1 MRKIFVNTDNPY
13 EIIVHKGI
21 FEYCDEIIANF
32 FDSRNT
38 VIVTDE
44 TVYKIYGKIFEDK
57 LLKKGFKVGVFVL
70 KAGEQSKNLNNLSL
84 LYHFLSES
92 EITRD
97 DFIIALGGGVVGDL
111 AGFAAASF
119 LRGISFIQIPTTL
132 VAQVDSSVGGKTAVN
147 IKSGKNLVGAFHQ
160 PSLVICDPDLL
171 STLSSRVFCD
181 GMGEVIK
188 YAVAF
193 SESLFIK
200 LLNQANIYDILEE
213 VICDCINCKKNIVEQ
228 DERDLENRMK
238 LNFGHTV
245 GHAIEKYN
253 NYTKITHGQAV
264 SIGMV
269 YIMQQGE
276 KLGITKKNET
286 EKLKCILKKF
296 KLPTNTCISWED
308 IFTNSLGDKKRR
320 GDNITIVTVSEIGK
334 SRLLTLSL
342 DEYKNFLS
350 C

>member
-1 MRKIFVNTDNPY
+1 MRKICVNIDNPY
-13 EIIVHKGI
+13 EIIIQRGVFKN
-21 FEYCDEIIANF
+21 CSEIIADCFN
-32 FDSRNT
+32 SRNT

-44 TVYKIYGKIFEDK
+44 TVYRIYGSRLEAQ
-57 LLKKGFKVGVFVL
+57 LLKEGFKVGVFIL
-70 KAGEQSKNLNNLSL
+70 KDGEQSKNLDNLYSL
-84 LYHFLSES
+84 YEFLSENK
-92 EITRD
+92 ITRD

-111 AGFAAASF
+111 TGFAAASF

-132 VAQVDSSVGGKTAVN
+132 VAQVDSSIGGKTAVN

-171 STLSSRVFCD
+171 STLSYRVFCD

-193 SESLFIK
+193 SESLFLK
-200 LLNQANIYDILEE
+200 LSQVNIYDVLEE
-213 VICDCINCKKNIVEQ
+213 VIFDCILCKKNIVEN
-228 DERDLENRMK
+228 DERDLGNRMR

-253 NYTKITHGQAV
+253 SYKNITHGQAI

-269 YIMQQGE
+269 YIMGQGE
-276 KLGITKKNET
+276 KLGITRKNET
-286 EKLKCILKKF
+286 EKLKQLLKKF
-296 KLPTNTCISWED
+296 NLPTSTNILCED
-308 IFTNSLGDKKRR
+308 IFFNSLGDKKRR
-320 GDNITIVTVSEIGK
+320 GDNINIVIVPEIGK
-334 SRLLTLSL
+334 CELLTLSL
-342 DEYKNFLS
+342 DEYRNFLN

>member
-32 FDSRNT
+32 FDLRNT

-70 KAGEQSKNLNNLSL
+70 KDGEQSKNLNNLSL
-84 LYHFLSES
+84 LYDFLSES

-160 PSLVICDPDLL
+160 PSLVICDPNLL
-171 STLSSRVFCD
+171 STLGSRVFCD

-193 SESLFIK
+193 LESLFLK
-200 LLNQANIYDILEE
+200 LSQTDINDILEE
-213 VICDCINCKKNIVEQ
+213 VICDCINCKKNIVEK
-228 DERDLENRMK
+228 DECDLKTRMK

-253 NYTKITHGQAV
+253 NYTQITHGQAI

-276 KLGITKKNET
+276 KLGITKKKET
-286 EKLKCILKKF
+286 EKLKKLLEKF
-296 KLPTNTCISWED
+296 NLPISTCIAWTD
-308 IFTNSLGDKKRR
+308 IFVNSLGDKKRR
-320 GDNITIVTVSEIGK
+320 GNNITIVTVSEIGK

-350 C
+350 Y

>member
-1 MRKIFVNTDNPY
+1 MRKICVNTDNPY
-13 EIIVHKGI
+13 EIIVQKGA
-21 FEYCDEIIANF
+21 FENCSEIIANF
-32 FDSRNT
+32 FNSRNT
-38 VIVTDE
+38 VVVTDE

-57 LLKKGFKVGVFVL
+57 LLKEGFKVGVFVL
-70 KAGEQSKNLNNLSL
+70 KDGEQSKNLNNLSL
-84 LYHFLSES
+84 LYDFLSES

-147 IKSGKNLVGAFHQ
+147 LKSGKNLVGAFHQ

-193 SESLFIK
+193 SEALFVK
-200 LLNQANIYDILEE
+200 LSQANIYGILEE
-213 VICDCINCKKNIVEQ
+213 VIFDCINCKKNIVEE
-228 DERDLENRMK
+228 DERDLKNRMK

-253 NYTKITHGQAV
+253 NYTQITHGQAV

-276 KLGITKKNET
+276 KLGITRKNET
-286 EKLKCILKKF
+286 QKLKKLLKKF
-296 KLPTNTCISWED
+296 NLPTRTFISWKD

-320 GDNITIVTVSEIGK
+320 GDNITIATVSEIGK

>member
-1 MRKIFVNTDNPY
+1 MRKICVETDNPY
-13 EIIVHKGI
+13 EIIVQRGV
-21 FEYCDEIIANF
+21 FEHCSEIISAF

-44 TVYKIYGKIFEDK
+44 TVYRIYGKILEDK
-57 LLKKGFKVGVFVL
+57 LLNEGFKVGVFIL
-70 KAGEQSKNLNNLSL
+70 KDGEQSKNLDNLSL
-84 LYHFLSES
+84 LYEFLSKS
-92 EITRD
+92 QITRD

-132 VAQVDSSVGGKTAVN
+132 VAQVDSSIGGKTAIN

-171 STLSSRVFCD
+171 STLSPKTFCD

-193 SESLFIK
+193 SELLFIK
-200 LLNQANIYDILEE
+200 LSKTNIYDILEE
-213 VICDCINCKKNIVEQ
+213 VIFECILCKKNIVEN
-228 DERDLENRMK
+228 DERDLDNRMK
-238 LNFGHTV
+238 LNLGHTV

-253 NYTKITHGQAV
+253 NYKNITHGQAV

-276 KLGITKKNET
+276 KLGITRKNET
-286 EKLKCILKKF
+286 EKLKRLLEKF
-296 KLPTNTCISWED
+296 NLPTTADISHEN
-308 IFTNSLGDKKRR
+308 IFYNSLSDKKRR
-320 GDNITIVTVSEIGK
+320 GNNITIVIVSEIGK
-334 SRLLTLSL
+334 SHLLTLNL

>member
-1 MRKIFVNTDNPY
+1 MRKICVNTDNPY
-13 EIIVHKGI
+13 EIIVQKGV
-21 FEYCDEIIANF
+21 FKYCSEIIANF
-32 FDSRNT
+32 FNSRNT

-44 TVYKIYGKIFEDK
+44 TVYGIYGKNFENRLSK
-57 LLKKGFKVGVFVL
+57 EGFKVGVFVL
-70 KAGEQSKNLNNLSL
+70 KDGEQSKSLNSLSL
-84 LYHFLSES
+84 LYDFLSES

-160 PSLVICDPDLL
+160 PSLVICDPNLL

-193 SESLFIK
+193 SEPLFLK
-200 LLNQANIYDILEE
+200 LSQANIYDVLEE
-213 VICDCINCKKNIVEQ
+213 VIFDCISYKKNIVEK

-238 LNFGHTV
+238 LNFGHTI

-264 SIGMV
+264 SVGMV

-286 EKLKCILKKF
+286 QKLKKLLKKF
-296 KLPTNTCISWED
+296 NLPTNTCISWED
-308 IFTNSLGDKKRR
+308 IFINSLGDKKRR
-320 GDNITIVTVSEIGK
+320 GDNITIATVPEIGK

>member
-1 MRKIFVNTDNPY
+1 MRKIFVKTNNPY
-13 EIIVHKGI
+13 EIMVQKGI
-21 FEYCDEIIANF
+21 FKSCSEIIADF
-32 FDSRNT
+32 FSSRNT

-44 TVYKIYGKIFEDK
+44 TVYRIYGKTLKNK
-57 LLKKGFKVGVFVL
+57 LLREGFKLNVFIL
-70 KAGEQSKNLNNLSL
+70 KDGEQSKNLDNLSL
-84 LYHFLSES
+84 LYEFLSKS
-92 EITRD
+92 QITRN

-132 VAQVDSSVGGKTAVN
+132 VAQVDSSIGGKTAIN
-147 IKSGKNLVGAFHQ
+147 IKSGKNLVGAFNQ

-171 STLSSRVFCD
+171 STLSSKTFCD

-188 YAVAF
+188 YAASF
-193 SESLFIK
+193 SESLFTK
-200 LLNQANIYDILEE
+200 LSKNNIYDILEE
-213 VICDCINCKKNIVEQ
+213 VIFDCIIYKKNIVEN
-228 DERDLENRMK
+228 DERDFGNRMK

-253 NYTKITHGQAV
+253 NYKNITHGQAV

-276 KLGITKKNET
+276 KLGITRKNET
-286 EKLKCILKKF
+286 EKLKKLLKKF
-296 KLPTNTCISWED
+296 NLPTTVDISYED
-308 IFTNSLGDKKRR
+308 IFYNSLSDKKRR
-320 GDNITIVTVSEIGK
+320 GNNITIVTVSEIGK
-334 SRLLTLSL
+334 SHLLTLNL

>member
-32 FDSRNT
+32 FDLRNT

-70 KAGEQSKNLNNLSL
+70 KDGEQSKNLNNLSL
-84 LYHFLSES
+84 LYDFLSES

-160 PSLVICDPDLL
+160 PSLVICDPNLL
-171 STLSSRVFCD
+171 STLGSRVFCD

-188 YAVAF
+188 YGCIK
-193 SESLFIK
+193 STELF
-200 LLNQANIYDILEE
+200 DILES
-213 VICDCINCKKNIVEQ
+213 CDNIKSIIDDIIYRCVSIKR
-228 DERDLENRMK
+228 DVVERDETDKGERAL
-238 LNFGHTV
+238 LNFGHTL
-245 GHAIEKYN
+245 GHAIEKEHN
-253 NYTKITHGQAV
+253 FQEISHGQAV
-264 SIGMV
+264 AVGMEDFA
-269 YIMQQGE
+269 IMPNNT
-276 KLGITKKNET
+276 LG
-286 EKLKCILKKF
+286 
-296 KLPTNTCISWED
+296 
-308 IFTNSLGDKKRR
+308 
-320 GDNITIVTVSEIGK
+320 
-334 SRLLTLSL
+334 
-342 DEYKNFLS
+342 
-350 C
+350 

>member
-1 MRKIFVNTDNPY
+1 MRKICVNTDNPY
-13 EIIVHKGI
+13 EIIIQRGI
-21 FEYCDEIIANF
+21 FKNCGEIIADF
-32 FDSRNT
+32 FNSRNT

-44 TVYKIYGKIFEDK
+44 TVYRIYGIRLKTQ
-57 LLKKGFKVGVFVL
+57 LLKEGFKVSIFIL
-70 KAGEQSKNLNNLSL
+70 KDGEQSKNLDNLYL
-84 LYHFLSES
+84 LYECLIGN

-132 VAQVDSSVGGKTAVN
+132 VAQVDSSIGGKTAVN
-147 IKSGKNLVGAFHQ
+147 IKSGKNLVGAFHP
-160 PSLVICDPDLL
+160 PSLVICDPELL
-171 STLSSRVFCD
+171 STLSYRVFCD

-188 YAVAF
+188 YSVAF
-193 SESLFIK
+193 SESLFLK
-200 LLNQANIYDILEE
+200 LSQTNIYHVLEE
-213 VICDCINCKKNIVEQ
+213 VIFDCILGKKNIVEK
-228 DERDLENRMK
+228 DEHDLTNRMK
-238 LNFGHTV
+238 LNFGHTI

-264 SIGMV
+264 SIGMI

-276 KLGITKKNET
+276 KLGITRKNET
-286 EKLKCILKKF
+286 EKLKKLLKKF
-296 KLPTNTCISWED
+296 NLPTSTDISCED
-308 IFTNSLGDKKRR
+308 MFLNSLGDKKRR

-334 SRLLTLSL
+334 CDLLTLSL
-342 DEYKNFLS
+342 DEYRNFLS

>member
-44 TVYKIYGKIFEDK
+44 TVYEIYGRILKDK
-57 LLKKGFKVGVFVL
+57 LLKEGFKVGAFVL
-70 KAGEQSKNLNNLSL
+70 KAGEQFKNLNSLSL
-84 LYHFLSES
+84 LYEFLSES
-92 EITRD
+92 EITRE
-97 DFIIALGGGVVGDL
+97 DFIVALGGGVVGDL

-119 LRGISFIQIPTTL
+119 LRGIPFIQIPTTL

-160 PSLVICDPDLL
+160 PSLVVCDPKLL

-193 SESLFIK
+193 SEPLFLK
-200 LLNQANIYDILEE
+200 LSQANIYDILEE
-213 VICDCINCKKNIVEQ
+213 VIFDCINCKKNIVEK

-276 KLGITKKNET
+276 KLGITRKNET
-286 EKLKCILKKF
+286 QKLKRLLKNF
-296 KLPTNTCISWED
+296 NLPTNTCVSWED
-308 IFTNSLGDKKRR
+308 IFANSLGDKKRR
-320 GDNITIVTVSEIGK
+320 GDNITIVTVPEIGK

-342 DEYKNFLS
+342 DEYKNLLS

>member
-1 MRKIFVNTDNPY
+1 MLKFCVNTGNPY
-13 EIIVHKGI
+13 QILVQKGI
-21 FEYCDEIIANF
+21 FEHCGEIISKF

-38 VIVTDE
+38 VIVTDD
-44 TVYKIYGKIFEDK
+44 TVYKIYGKK
-57 LLKKGFKVGVFVL
+57 LKNNLLKKGFKVQFFVL
-70 KAGEQSKNLNNLSL
+70 KEGEQSKNLNNLSL
-84 LYHFLSES
+84 LYDFLSES

-132 VAQVDSSVGGKTAVN
+132 VAQIDSSIGGKTAVN
-147 IKSGKNLVGAFHQ
+147 IRSGKNLVGAFHQ

-171 STLSSRVFCD
+171 NTLSPRIFCD

-193 SESLFIK
+193 SKPLFVK
-200 LLNQANIYDILEE
+200 LSQNNIYDILEE
-213 VICDCINCKKNIVEQ
+213 VVVDCIICKKNIVEN
-228 DERDLENRMK
+228 DEHDLSNRMK

-245 GHAIEKYN
+245 GHAIEKYS

-269 YIMQQGE
+269 YIMRQGE

-286 EKLKCILKKF
+286 EKLKNILKNF
-296 KLPTNTCISWED
+296 KLPISTQISWED
-308 IFTNSLGDKKRR
+308 IFVISLNDKKRR

-334 SRLLTLSL
+334 SDLLTLSL
-342 DEYKNFLS
+342 EKYKNFLS